1 MKINSIEPKKD
12 SSIKKTSFKGLD
24 GRAVI
29 SALSKPASDSLVPT
43 ASLEVFVTGGR
54 GLSAYKRGGKD
65 EFRERFIDDTASALF
80 WMKGV
85 DMFNALLDKIGVH
98 FFKMPAYKFDTG
110 EDALRTP
117 FKNLA
122 ADIMDKTG
130 NIAEAKEQIKKISAF
145 KFSKIIAA
153 SLLSTS
159 FIGFV
164 MPKINQKITEKMM
177 LRREMHK
184 EYKQQNTPAKA
195 DTFEEFTN
203 RITKEKKPSFKGIR
217 LVTLAD
223 MLENNTICKMLTNDA
238 GIMTGRTVSSRN
250 KDEGLEYLFRDFT
263 SLFFYFGSTPA
274 VYKLLQYISK
284 SAGLT
289 DIDPVSAKMA
299 HENLKELLKRSKN
312 GSMTI
317 ADFEKHALGALDKNQ
332 QRLVNRMFTD
342 TEVITLNEFKQH
354 IKDSALQ
361 KKAEA
366 MAALQPEKLGE
377 AVLTRQQAEDVLK
390 NGSITNPEFMQKIY
404 TKRFGKKLTDP
415 YQYIPMK
422 RITAF
427 RENIDKYVK
436 SVIDAALKR
445 TVKQAGGSSEALK
458 QTGMVDISMLE
469 KINKKSFALTAG
481 FRIAA
486 IGVSALALGFIIPKL
501 QYMLTEKRTGSKEPP
516 GLRQYKDASAGGKNK
531 TV

>member
-1 MKINSIEPKKD
+1 MKINSIDPKQNN
-12 SSIKKTSFKGLD
+12 SIKKASFKGLD

-43 ASLEVFVTGGR
+43 AALEVFVTGGR

-85 DMFNALLDKIGVH
+85 DIFNALLDKIGVH

-122 ADIMDKTG
+122 ADILDKTG
-130 NIAEAKEQIKKISAF
+130 NTAEAKMQIKKISAF

-177 LRREMHK
+177 LRREMQK
-184 EYKQQNTPAKA
+184 EYKLQNTPAA
-195 DTFEEFTN
+195 DTFEEFTS
-203 RITKEKKPSFKGIR
+203 RITKDKKPSFKGLR
-217 LVTLAD
+217 LVTIAD
-223 MLENNTICKMLTNDA
+223 MLENNTLCKMLTNDA
-238 GIMTGRTVSSRN
+238 GIMAGRTVSSRN

-274 VYKLLQYISK
+274 VYKLMQRISK

-289 DIDPVSAKMA
+289 DIDPVSAKMV
-299 HENLKELLKRSKN
+299 HENLKELLKCSKN

-317 ADFEKHALGALDKNQ
+317 ADFEKQALGALDKNQ
-332 QRLVNRMFTD
+332 QRLINRMFSN
-342 TEVITLNEFKQH
+342 TEVITLNEFKEHVQ
-354 IKDSALQ
+354 DSALHLR
-361 KKAEA
+361 AEA
-366 MAALQPEKLGE
+366 MSLLQPQKLGE

-390 NGSITNPEFMQKIY
+390 SGSITNPEFMRKIY
-404 TKRFGKKLTDP
+404 TKRFGKKLTEP

-422 RITAF
+422 RITSF

-436 SVIDAALKR
+436 SVIDSALKR
-445 TVKQAGGSSEALK
+445 TIKQAGSSISSEAVK
-458 QTGMVDISMLE
+458 QTGIIDISMLE

-486 IGVSALALGFIIPKL
+486 IGVSALSLGFIIPKL

-516 GLRQYKDASAGGKNK
+516 GLRQYKKQL
-531 TV
+531 